1 MLRRVVFAAVVLAT
15 GAGLVGQA
23 SGQQVVTAGA
33 FCSPAGAT
41 GVTSTGIPMTCTTA
55 AGDGQNRWRATSEV
69 TSTTAG
75 AVTTTVASTTSTTA
89 QAVSQAGQTSTTV
102 AGTGATTTIPQSVA
116 ATPSAGGILA
126 LTG

>member
-1 MLRRVVFAAVVLAT
+1 MLRRVVFAAVVLAA

-33 FCSPAGAT
+33 FCSPQGAT
-41 GVTSTGIPMTCTTA
+41 GVTSTGIPMTCVSEGGA
-55 AGDGQNRWRATSEV
+55 QARWRVTSEV
-69 TSTTAG
+69 TTTTAA

-89 QAVSQAGQTSTTV
+89 QAAQAAQTTTTL
-102 AGTGATTTIPQSVA
+102 AGTGTTTTIPQSVA
-116 ATPSAGGILA
+116 ATPAAAAPLA